1 MVNFRAH
8 KNQSFTRLMLL
19 SSAFVLSSM
28 AVQAFESPESVQ
40 ALNDDQALNSAQ
52 NPESVETLDLMVVY
66 SNTAKNHPNGRDM
79 AARVAASVA
88 YTNRAFAN
96 SGANVRFRL
105 VKLQNVQNYDGK
117 LRSNDLNRLMNDAQ
131 VIRWRNQS
139 GADFVTLY
147 GDSTEWCGVGYV
159 PQGDPNTGR
168 FYSNASGY
176 AFNISSIGC
185 GHATFAHEL
194 GHNMSLGHSNR
205 QNSSGGVWRWARGHG
220 ISNVFVSIMGYTSAF
235 STRNRIQV
243 FSNPNVTSCA
253 GYACGVPI
261 GQANE
266 AFSTESLNRLASQLA
281 QFRASQSTPSM
292 EFSYLSTGD
301 FCIGVEPN
309 TMTLVPQV
317 CSLNEGLMWRFNERQ
332 QLVNKAQPRLCADP
346 GQPVRD
352 FASMQLTSCSLGPH
366 QQWTMQGNAIS
377 NRENPSRLLSYHP
390 DYRELVV
397 TGQNATAEQDWV
409 FSKVPPSTPSSTIEY
424 SFETGL
430 EGWVATY
437 NGSIKVDKARASQG
451 KQSARVFQRPY
462 NYSGLELD
470 IRKLLIPNQTYQ
482 LSVDVNVGSQSNETI
497 DIRLL
502 TKDRDGWRWHDVLKQ
517 QVSGNQWQRLSAS
530 VTYKVDAGSVEHAVL
545 MIFGPQNSVNFNVDR
560 VIFSK

>member
-1 MVNFRAH
+1 MVNFRVP
-8 KNQSFTRLMLL
+8 KNLL
-19 SSAFVLSSM
+19 FSLFISLKSLIVLSTSF
-28 AVQAFESPESVQ
+28 AVSCLTVQAVETPDALESPEAVQ
-40 ALNDDQALNSAQ
+40 
-52 NPESVETLDLMVVY
+52 TLDLMVVY

-131 VIRWRNQS
+131 VIQWRNQS

-159 PQGDPNTGR
+159 PQGNPNTGR

-243 FSNPNVTSCA
+243 FSNPNLTSCA
-253 GYACGVPI
+253 GYACGIPI

-266 AFSTESLNRLASQLA
+266 AYSTESLNRLASQLA
-281 QFRASQSTPSM
+281 EFRASQSTPSM
-292 EFSYLSTGD
+292 EFSYLSTKD
-301 FCIGVEPN
+301 FCIGVETN
-309 TMTLVPQV
+309 TMTLIPQV
-317 CSLNEGLMWRFNERQ
+317 CRPNEGLMWRFNERQ
-332 QLVNKAQPRLCADP
+332 QLVNKAYPRLCADP

-352 FASMQLTSCSLGPH
+352 FAALQLTHCSLGPH

-377 NRENPSRLLSYHP
+377 NRKNPSRLLSYHP

-397 TGQNATAEQDWV
+397 TGQNSTAQQTWV

-437 NGSIKVDKARASQG
+437 NGSIKVDMARASQG
-451 KQSARVFQRPY
+451 DQSARIFQRPY
-462 NYSGLELD
+462 SYSGLALD
-470 IRKLLIPNQTYQ
+470 IRKLLTPSQAYQ

-502 TKDRDGWRWHDVLKQ
+502 TKDRYGWRWHDVLKQ
-517 QVSGNQWQRLSAS
+517 QVPGNQWQRLNAS
-530 VTYKVDAGSVEHAVL
+530 VTYKVDVNSVEQASL
-545 MIFGPQNSVNFNVDR
+545 MIFGPKNSVNFNVDR
-560 VIFSK
+560 IMFSQ